1 MLGLKSHK
9 GDLIEFTKKRRYWT
23 TEDYANAIEKLQA
36 LGWEQYEIELFI
48 HIKMK
53 DGEMVQYYRAGAW
66 CPAAWLEEIA
76 NMNKDEQITDLKNI
90 ISSLI
95 SVIRDQRMSDRFME
109 SLIDHAKTTHGVTEK
124 RIDWPNLR
132 KKQGGY

>member
-1 MLGLKSHK
+1 MGK
-9 GDLIEFTKKRRYWT
+9 GDLIKFTKKRRYWT
-23 TEDYANAIEKLQA
+23 TEDYTSAISKLQA
-36 LGWEQYEIELFI
+36 SGWTQEEIERFI

-53 DGEMVQYYRAGAW
+53 DGEMVKYYRAGAW
-66 CPAAWLEEIA
+66 CPTAWLEEIA
-76 NMNKDEQITDLKNI
+76 NIKEDEQITDLKNI

-132 KKQGGY
+132 KKKQGGN